1 MDFSHYTDEPVDLA
15 VALINTAQINT
26 DRIADID
33 QLSEFLD
40 SYRHLWEG
48 VAKPV
53 APADLTKIHRLR
65 DSLRSVIDCPDD
77 VSAAEGVNR
86 ILNEHGAQPRVSVHN
101 GAAHFHF
108 EPLDSS
114 MSSWLGA
121 TTAMGL
127 ASVMVENG
135 RSRFG
140 VCNAGDCE
148 DVYVDASRNRSRR
161 HCSSTC
167 STREAV
173 TAYRR
178 RQTAET
184 ASVDN

>member
-15 VALINTAQINT
+15 VALINTGQIGV
-26 DRIADID
+26 DRIAELS
-33 QLSEFLD
+33 QLKDFLEE
-40 SYRHLWEG
+40 YRHLWDG
-48 VAKPV
+48 MAKPV
-53 APADLTKIHRLR
+53 TTADLEKIHSLR
-65 DSLRSVIDCPDD
+65 DSLRSVIDSADD
-77 VSAAEGVNR
+77 ATAAKRVNT

-108 EPLDSS
+108 EPVDSS

-178 RQTAET
+178 RQTADT
-184 ASVDN
+184 SVDA

>member
-15 VALINTAQINT
+15 VALINTSQISK
-26 DRIADID
+26 DRIADLG
-33 QLSEFLD
+33 QLKSFLEE
-40 SYRHLWEG
+40 YRDLWDG

-53 APADLTKIHRLR
+53 TSADLKKIHQLR
-65 DSLRSVIDCPDD
+65 DSLRSVIDCADD
-77 VSAAEGVNR
+77 VSAARRVNE
-86 ILNEHGAQPRVSVHN
+86 ILNEHGAKPRVSVHN

-178 RQTAET
+178 RQTAGS
-184 ASVDN
+184 AVVDA

>member
-15 VALINTAQINT
+15 VALINTAQT
-26 DRIADID
+26 SGDRIGDL
-33 QLSEFLD
+33 QSLRGFLD
-40 SYRHLWEG
+40 PYRHMWEG
-48 VAKPV
+48 VAR
-53 APADLTKIHRLR
+53 PATKSDVEAIQRLR
-65 DSLRSVIDCPDD
+65 EALRTVIDCPEA
-77 VSAAEGVNR
+77 STASRR
-86 ILNEHGAQPRVSVHN
+86 INTILSEHGAQPRVSVHD
-101 GAAHFHF
+101 GVTHFHF
-108 EPLDSS
+108 EPIDTS

-127 ASVMVENG
+127 ASVLVEDGMN
-135 RSRFG
+135 RFG

-173 TAYRR
+173 SAYRR
-178 RQTAET
+178 RQTESPT
-184 ASVDN
+184 VSV

>member
-1 MDFSHYTDEPVDLA
+1 MNFSHYTDEPVDLA
-15 VALINTAQINT
+15 VALINTAGIDT
-26 DRIADID
+26 DAIETVGELR
-33 QLSEFLD
+33 SFLD
-40 SYRHLWEG
+40 GYRHMWEG

-53 APADLTKIHRLR
+53 KASELAAIQALR
-65 DSLRSVIDCPDD
+65 KSLREVIECNDD
-77 VSAAEGVNR
+77 TDASTKVNR
-86 ILNEHGAQPRVSVHN
+86 ILIENGAQPRVSVHN
-101 GAAHFHF
+101 GITHFHF

-114 MSSWLGA
+114 MSAWLGA

-135 RSRFG
+135 MNRFG
-140 VCNAGDCE
+140 VCNAGDCR

-173 TAYRR
+173 SAYRR
-178 RQTAET
+178 RQ
-184 ASVDN
+184 SG